1 MLVAVPEP
9 EPMPEDDELLTD
21 RRDGVGTELEVGY
34 VMDGSKDVDREEAR
48 AFEEY
53 FVSCIMFA

>member
-1 MLVAVPEP
+1 MPEP

-21 RRDGVGTELEVGY
+21 RRDGAGTELEVGY

>member
-1 MLVAVPEP
+1 MPVAVPEP

-21 RRDGVGTELEVGY
+21 RRDGAGTELEVGY
-34 VMDGSKDVDREEAR
+34 VMDGSNDVETEEAR

-53 FVSCIMFA
+53 FVSCIIFA